1 MSVTIHDIARH
12 TGFNASTVS
21 RALRYDSRIS
31 RKTVE
36 KIWETAERLGYVRNF
51 AASNLAAG
59 KSRCVALIM
68 DAEFGSMQTL
78 PAAALNQVLIN
89 AGYTLMIL
97 LHNNERRATENCIAK
112 LEERICDAA
121 VMIPPPESVFD
132 DRMIERLQRLPIPL
146 CFIDRWLESV
156 RGSVVTTDA
165 ESSIR
170 LLVENVL
177 KENIDAAYIVP
188 AADNPVAKARFYW
201 ETALLE
207 EAGIPWISE
216 VGELQEMVIQRN
228 VETLAVFADS
238 PWFTTHIREYM
249 KEKTP
254 RRYIGGMFDHWVN
267 VPPDF
272 YDRIYLCLQDFPA
285 IGSSCAELILDILN
299 GKVHEKKMTLIPPEG
314 ISVVNCLR

>member
-36 KIWETAERLGYVRNF
+36 KILETADRLGYVRNF

-68 DAEFGSMQTL
+68 DAVSSSMQTI

-132 DRMIERLQRLPIPL
+132 KRMIERLCKLPIPL
-146 CFIDRWLESV
+146 CFIDRWLEDV
-156 RGSVVTTDA
+156 DGPVVTTDV
-165 ESSIR
+165 ESSIK
-170 LLVENVL
+170 LLVKNVL
-177 KENIDAAYIVP
+177 SENIDGAYIVP
-188 AADNPVAKARFYW
+188 AAGNPVAKSRFRW
-201 ETALLE
+201 ETELLD
-207 EAGIPWISE
+207 EAGIPWISDVE
-216 VGELQEMVIQRN
+216 KLQKMIIDHK

-238 PWFTTHIREYM
+238 PWITTHIRNYLTV
-249 KEKTP
+249 KTP
-254 RRYIGGMFDHWVN
+254 GRYIGGMFDHWAN

-272 YDRIYLCLQDFPA
+272 YDRIYLCLQDFSG
-285 IGSSCAELILDILN
+285 IGSTCAELILDVLD
-299 GKVHEKKMTLIPPEG
+299 GKKPSDRITEIQPEG
-314 ISVVNCLR
+314 VTVVNCIN